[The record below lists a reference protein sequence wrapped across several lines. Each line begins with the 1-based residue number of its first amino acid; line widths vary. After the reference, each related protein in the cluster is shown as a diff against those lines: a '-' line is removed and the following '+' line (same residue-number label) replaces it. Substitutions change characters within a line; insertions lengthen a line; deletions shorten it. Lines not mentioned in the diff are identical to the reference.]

1 MDSNRNSSATVVTAK
16 AINKAID
23 DIDSQNN
30 INQATQL
37 QIHKLEQQLLHQQQ
51 TYQHN
56 NQFNSIKQI
65 N

>member
-51 TYQHN
+51 TNQHN
-56 NQFNSIKQI
+56 NQINSIKQK